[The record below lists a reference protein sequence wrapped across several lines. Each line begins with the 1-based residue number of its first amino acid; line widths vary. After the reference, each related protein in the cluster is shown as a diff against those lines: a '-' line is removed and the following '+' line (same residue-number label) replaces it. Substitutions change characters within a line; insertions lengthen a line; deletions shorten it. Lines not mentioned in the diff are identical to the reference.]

1 MYEKELNAIKRAK
14 AKRRMRALFMEIKDD
29 LIDGIYVFVAKDYI
43 NQMSYDELKK
53 GFLWSLRRLGCLKS

>member
-1 MYEKELNAIKRAK
+1 
-14 AKRRMRALFMEIKDD
+14 MRALFMEIKDD

>member
-1 MYEKELNAIKRAK
+1 
-14 AKRRMRALFMEIKDD
+14 MRALFMEIKDD

-53 GFLWSLRRLGCLKS
+53 EYEKSVEKTVSRFPERKTNFLPFRTKK